1 MNISSKTE
9 WCVLVP
15 FILRNTPYSC
25 PSTGK
30 ICDIDGNELPPN
42 SPPPDSAPQRSSDD
56 WSPYESR
63 IQFELADFLYRRN
76 QMSEGDTDFLLDI
89 IDALLVLHDGQAP
102 FRHHTNMQ
110 DIIDATT
117 VGEASWDHFTL
128 NYNGPLPE
136 GVSQEDIPQ
145 WMTEE
150 HEVWY
155 HNPVT
160 LLENL
165 LSNPDF
171 KDEFDYVPYQER
183 TADGSH
189 RFRDFMS
196 GNWLWRQAV
205 SPLLILYSITSLTS
219 S

>member
-1 MNISSKTE
+1 
-9 WCVLVP
+9 
-15 FILRNTPYSC
+15 
-25 PSTGK
+25 
-30 ICDIDGNELPPN
+30 
-42 SPPPDSAPQRSSDD
+42 
-56 WSPYESR
+56 
-63 IQFELADFLYRRN
+63 
-76 QMSEGDTDFLLDI
+76 MSEGNTDFLLDI
-89 IDALLVLHDGQAP
+89 IDALLVSHDGQAP

-110 DIIDATT
+110 DIIDTTT

-136 GVSQEDIPQ
+136 GVSQEDIPR

-155 HNPVT
+155 RNPVT

-196 GNWLWRQAV
+196 GNWSWRQAV
-205 SPLLILYSITSLTS
+205 SPLLILYSVTSLTS